1 MWGFSVVEWCYVFF
15 FFFTFY
21 FLYCVCIRMIKN
33 VCSNFSMVYCPL
45 PKKNTFFSPFAF
57 GVWCIEVNVI
67 CCQCKLCLCCSFMWH
82 AIKIL
87 IFFWHESGCVRLYR
101 LKLSVGILDWLFFR
115 LCSVIY
121 VRKSVVFSVCVL
133 LWIVLCDGFSDHFCW
148 PGTQSSSANPLLTEL
163 VMLLTI

>member
-1 MWGFSVVEWCYVFF
+1 MFFCFLYYVGFFCCRMMLCFF

-133 LWIVLCDGFSDHFCW
+133 R
-148 PGTQSSSANPLLTEL
+148 
-163 VMLLTI
+163 